1 MNLKEK
7 INDDALVV
15 HLTVNQIKRVI
26 ESVFQQT
33 SSLSSNQPEIV
44 DIEEVLK
51 LTGYKKAT
59 IYKLIH
65 ERKIPFHKPAHGGRR
80 IFFKSAEIDKWL
92 QSNRIETNE
101 EFSQKHRE
109 NRKGQSNDKNKL
121 QRKLQILKSLLV
133 IFTTFQNVI
142 NKYKVQIQ
150 ELEEKVA
157 KYETDNQLIE
167 NLFINEFINTNEN
180 ENKRQ

>member
-1 MNLKEK
+1 MNK
-7 INDDALVV
+7 IIHDDVLVI
-15 HLTVNQIKRVI
+15 HLTVNQIKEVI
-26 ESVFQQT
+26 ESVLQQT
-33 SSLSSNQPEIV
+33 SSILNNQPEII

-80 IFFKSAEIDKWL
+80 IFFKSTEIDKWL
-92 QSNRIETNE
+92 QSHRIETNE
-101 EFSQKHRE
+101 EFFHNHKE
-109 NRKGQSNDKNKL
+109 NKKGKTNDKDKL
-121 QRKLQILKSLLV
+121 QRKLQTLKSLLFL
-133 IFTTFQNVI
+133 FTTFKNII
-142 NKYKVQIQ
+142 NKYKTQIQ

-157 KYETDNQLIE
+157 KYETDNQMIE
-167 NLFINEFINTNEN
+167 NLFIDDIINTNEN

>member
-1 MNLKEK
+1 MKE
-7 INDDALVV
+7 IFHDDMLMV
-15 HLTVNQIKRVI
+15 HLTVGQVKTVI
-26 ESVFQQT
+26 ESVLQQS
-33 SSLSSNQPEIV
+33 SSLSNNQPEII

-80 IFFKSAEIDKWL
+80 IFFKSTEIDKWL

-101 EFSQKHRE
+101 EFSQNHKE
-109 NRKGQSNDKNKL
+109 NNKGKTNDKDKL
-121 QRKLQILKSLLV
+121 QRKLQTLKSLLFL
-133 IFTTFQNVI
+133 FTTFQNVI
-142 NKYKVQIQ
+142 NKYKTQVQ

-157 KYETDNQLIE
+157 KYEVDNQMIE
-167 NLFINEFINTNEN
+167 NLFIDNIINTNEN